1 LKTKK
6 RINEFVMDNPHVTQS
21 VTQGNFQN
29 ETEHTTALKLS
40 TVASPIQD
48 MGQLLWCPQHE
59 N

>member
-1 LKTKK
+1 
-6 RINEFVMDNPHVTQS
+6 MDNPNVTQN
-21 VTQGNFQN
+21 VKKGNFQN